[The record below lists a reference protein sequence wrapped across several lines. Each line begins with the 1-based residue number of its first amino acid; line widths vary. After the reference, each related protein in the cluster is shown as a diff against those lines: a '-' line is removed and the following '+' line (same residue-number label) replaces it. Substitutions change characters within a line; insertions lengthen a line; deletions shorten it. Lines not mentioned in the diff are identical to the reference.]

1 MADAMSITL
10 HEAQTDAEIEAC
22 YPVLAQLRPHVPP
35 EGFVALV
42 RRLTEG
48 GYRVAFAADQ
58 GAVRAVAG
66 YRYLDQLVRGRVLYV
81 DDLVTEQGMRSR
93 GYGEALLT
101 WLYELART
109 TGCTA
114 LELDSGVH
122 REAAHRFYFRQ
133 RMTISAFHFVRPC

>member
-1 MADAMSITL
+1 MPTVR
-10 HEAQTDAEIEAC
+10 EAQTDAQIAAC
-22 YPVLAQLRPHVPP
+22 YPVMAQLRPHVPP

-42 RRLTEG
+42 RRLEAG
-48 GYRVAFAADQ
+48 GYRMAYAADTADS
-58 GAVRAVAG
+58 GEVRGVAG
-66 YRYLDQLVRGRVLYV
+66 YRYLDQLVRGKVLYV
-81 DDLVTEQGMRSR
+81 DDLVTDQGMRSR

-101 WLYELART
+101 WLFDLARSA
-109 TGCTA
+109 GCTA